1 MAKTNTAETEEK
13 IEGGDAPLI
22 DLNEADIKKLIARAK
37 KRGVITYD
45 ELNEALPQDQMSSEQ
60 IEDIMSALNDM
71 GVNIVESDE
80 SDECDDQQDNDAG
93 VDEVDG
99 AGETFVLEKKKETV
113 DRTDDP
119 VRMYLREM
127 GAVELLSREGEI
139 AIAKRIEAGRDT
151 MIWGLCESPITFNA
165 IIDWSNQL
173 NAGHM
178 QLREI
183 LDLEA
188 MLSKG
193 PTAEQV
199 EGAEEDDG
207 VISEST
213 AGPSFKEEDEPEE
226 VVAEEEDDEESMV
239 ERRAPRPAEEDEDDN
254 TLSLAQME
262 ETLKPAALEK
272 FAAITDVY
280 KKFSKLQQARMD
292 AMGAGQEFAKADENK
307 YQKYREQLTAEVE
320 SVQFHGAKIEYLVDQ
335 LYSYNRRLT
344 TLGGQMLRLAE
355 RHKVPRRAFLDAY
368 MGHELDES
376 WAERVVGLDKKWAA
390 FIENEADAIE
400 RIRTEIAEIAQATGT
415 GLAEFRRIVNMV
427 QKGEREARIAKKE
440 MVEANLRLVISIAKK
455 YTNRGLQFLDLIQEG
470 NIGLMK
476 AVDKFEYRRGYKFS
490 TYATWWIRQAITR
503 SIADQAR
510 TIRIPVHM
518 IETINKLVRT
528 GRQFLHEHGREAT
541 PEDLAERLSM
551 PLEKVRKVM
560 KIAKEPISL
569 ETPIGDEEDSHLG
582 DFIEDKNAVIPV
594 DAAIQSN
601 LKETVTRVL
610 ASLTPRE
617 ERVLRM
623 RFGIGMNTD
632 HTLEEVGQ
640 QFSVT
645 RERIRQ
651 IEAKALRKLKHPSRS
666 RKMRSFLDQ

>member
-1 MAKTNTAETEEK
+1 MASNDKTDS
-13 IEGGDAPLI
+13 GDAPLI
-22 DLNEADIKKLIARAK
+22 DLNDASIKKLIARAK
-37 KRGVITYD
+37 RRGIITYD

-60 IEDIMSALNDM
+60 IEDIMAAISEM

-80 SDECDDQQDNDAG
+80 DAVDPEERAQDDEL
-93 VDEVDG
+93 DE
-99 AGETFVLEKKKETV
+99 AETVEDRPDVIKRKETV
-113 DRTDDP
+113 ERTDDP

-151 MIWGLCESPITFNA
+151 MIMGLCESPITFHA
-165 IIDWSNQL
+165 IIQWSDAL
-173 NAGHM
+173 NAGEM

-183 LDLEA
+183 LDLDA
-188 MLSKG
+188 MLSKEPQPENLSEDG
-193 PTAEQV
+193 EEAEP
-199 EGAEEDDG
+199 E
-207 VISEST
+207 ISEAT
-213 AGPSFKEEDEPEE
+213 AGPTFKEEEDVEE
-226 VVAEEEDDEESMV
+226 EESADDEDDELR
-239 ERRAPRPAEEDEDDN
+239 ERRARPAEEEEEDN

-262 ETLKPAALEK
+262 AQLKPAALER
-272 FAAITDVY
+272 FAEITSLFRAFE
-280 KKFSKLQQARMD
+280 KIQAERLD
-292 AMGAGQEFAKADENK
+292 ALGNGNDFPAAQETQ
-307 YQKYREQLTAEVE
+307 YQKLREDLTAQVE
-320 SVQFHGAKIEYLVDQ
+320 SVQFHASKIEYLVDN
-335 LYSYNRRLT
+335 LYAFNRRLT

-355 RHKVPRRAFLDAY
+355 RHKVPRKDFLDMY
-368 MGHELDES
+368 VGHELDDG
-376 WAERVVGLDKKWAA
+376 WLQALAGRDKKWAA
-390 FIENEADAIE
+390 FAANEATPVE
-400 RIRTEIAEIAQATGT
+400 RIRAEIADIAAATGMSL
-415 GLAEFRRIVNMV
+415 GEFRRIVNMV

-528 GRQFLHEHGREAT
+528 SRQFLHEQGREPT
-541 PEDLAERLSM
+541 PEEMAERLSM

-582 DFIEDKNAVIPV
+582 DFIEDKNAIIPV
-594 DAAIQSN
+594 DAAIQAN